1 MTNISDCDN
10 TPVNYYCNKL
20 TNQQE
25 IFVATLTHDLKN
37 IVIAQLSSMEML
49 IKGNFGTLNL
59 EQTNILNLLI
69 ESSKYM
75 QDMILTLLD
84 TYKYENGSIHL
95 EKENFNLKEIVE
107 RCIQEDFSLASD
119 KNQKITYISD
129 NEILNADKRQIRR
142 VISNLLNNA
151 INYGFKNSEIKLK
164 SYTKNKKIIFICEST
179 SPIIAED
186 VKVHIFE
193 KYVCES
199 QKYEKIGFGLGLYLA
214 RKIVEAHQGR
224 IYLDANGFQNK
235 FIFEIP
241 INSGKDYSQIIW

>member
-1 MTNISDCDN
+1 MTEISDCAD

-37 IVIAQLSSMEML
+37 VVTAQISSMEML
-49 IKGNFGTLNL
+49 KNGNIGTLNL
-59 EQTNILNLLI
+59 EQTNVLDLLV

-95 EKENFNLKEIVE
+95 EKENFDLKEIVE
-107 RCIQEDFSLASD
+107 RCIQETYSLATD
-119 KNQKITYISD
+119 KNLKISYISND
-129 NEILNADKRQIRR
+129 EVLNADKRQIRR

-164 SYTKNKKIIFICEST
+164 SYTKNKKVIFCCEST
-179 SPIIAED
+179 SPVISEE
-186 VKVHIFE
+186 VKEHIFE

-214 RKIVEAHQGR
+214 RKIVEAHQGK
-224 IYLDANGFQNK
+224 IYLNAEGFKNN